1 MFVTPPSGNPGER
14 ASEGKRKRADSGPD
28 SGNNQEI
35 VEESASPD
43 LKRGKHGNMKRTP
56 QLNMAQS
63 RLTGSGGTLKI
74 QGHPGSAPQASAVSE
89 TQQNQEGG
97 VQTPAPQPVAVLEGS
112 GVEPLTADFF
122 RGLIGENT
130 RQITQRIDAMSTE
143 VAGLTKTVG
152 DNEKRISEAAAKID
166 GHDQALE
173 SHSRQ
178 IESLDARLSRLEEG
192 ASVGNAG
199 APLRNEA
206 YLWARR
212 SIRFWPIDLTS
223 DETLWNGAGEF
234 IHSALGIPTSE
245 ICQEDIQEV
254 VPAPAPRFV
263 AGNLN
268 NEIIVTFHCPR
279 KRDLVMS
286 RVGVLSSFID
296 AQGKPTAAG
305 VRLEVPPQLQD
316 TFKLLS
322 RFGARLRT
330 RHGEG
335 TRRHIR
341 FDDEECSLIAN
352 IKLPGDTSWSR
363 VTVAMAKKDL
373 EESTRLESQSI
384 LSRIS
389 KDPKLAAVPGPRQR
403 LATSIANGTPQDH
416 SNGVPTQRP
425 AAPHPPWR
433 PRSGQQ
439 T

>member
-14 ASEGKRKRADSGPD
+14 ASEGKRKRVNSGPD
-28 SGNNQEI
+28 SGNAREI

-74 QGHPGSAPQASAVSE
+74 QGHPGSVPQVSAVSE
-89 TQQNQEGG
+89 TQQNQECG

-152 DNEKRISEAAAKID
+152 NNEKKIREAADRID
-166 GHDQALE
+166 GHDRALE
-173 SHSRQ
+173 SHSGRL
-178 IESLDARLSRLEEG
+178 ESLDARLSKLEEK
-192 ASVGNAG
+192 ASVGSAG

-212 SIRFWPIDLTS
+212 SIRFWPIDLTN

-254 VPAPAPRFV
+254 VPAPAPRFA

-279 KRDLVMS
+279 KRDMVMS
-286 RVGVLSSFID
+286 KVGVLASFID
-296 AQGKPTAAG
+296 AQGKPTAG

-316 TFKLLS
+316 TFRLLS
-322 RFGARLRT
+322 RFGARLRA

-341 FDDEECSLIAN
+341 FDDDECSLIAN
-352 IKLPGDTSWSR
+352 IKLPGDSSWSR

-389 KDPKLAAVPGPRQR
+389 KDPKSSAVPGPRQR
-403 LATSIANGTPQDH
+403 LATPMVNGAPQDH
-416 SNGVPTQRP
+416 SNGDPMQRP
-425 AAPHPPWR
+425 AAPHRPWK